1 MIKQIQTDW
10 TKEGLNSLS
19 EPHGEVLLLKTTYES
34 DKEISR
40 LCGAYMSPEKLRV
53 ELEDWACFHIES
65 KTQKEVHV
73 LVDSVGLVWFNK
85 TPTATMTFEDAETY
99 RVLKSIVF
107 EMEIKLYA

>member
-19 EPHGEVLLLKTTYES
+19 EPHGEVLLIKTPYES

-40 LCGAYMSPEKLRV
+40 LCGAYASPEKIRV

-65 KTQKEVHV
+65 KTQKETDS
-73 LVDSVGLVWFNK
+73 LVDSINLVWFNK
-85 TPTATMTFEDAETY
+85 APLATITFEDKENH
-99 RVLKSIVF
+99 RVLKSIKF
-107 EMEIKLYA
+107 EMEIKLC